1 MQVME
6 TPFRNCKNSN
16 LEVDKVSFIN
26 VKHNFHKGLNHQKK
40 CIFSGTKLSEN
51 VNGTKDWVKN
61 CQMDFI
67 WNWLLR

>member
-26 VKHNFHKGLNHQKK
+26 VKLNFYKGLNHQKK
-40 CIFSGTKLSEN
+40 YFFRDKAIRKC
-51 VNGTKDWVKN
+51 
-61 CQMDFI
+61 
-67 WNWLLR
+67 